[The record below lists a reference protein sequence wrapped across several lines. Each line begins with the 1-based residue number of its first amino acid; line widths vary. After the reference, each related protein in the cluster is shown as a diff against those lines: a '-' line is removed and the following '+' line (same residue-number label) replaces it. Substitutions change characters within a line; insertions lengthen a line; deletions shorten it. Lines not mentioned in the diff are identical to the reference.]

1 MLVSNEPKS
10 LGEYVSDKKIKTEN
24 QRDRLTENPWF
35 IATLTVGSPLPKQWE
50 ARGSSRV
57 LGRLKG
63 LGDSCDL

>member
-1 MLVSNEPKS
+1 MI
-10 LGEYVSDKKIKTEN
+10 KKMKTEN
-24 QRDRLTENPWF
+24 QRDRLTENPWS

-63 LGDSCDL
+63 LGDSRDL